1 MAHLPE
7 CGQIRT
13 LRNVDRQTPP
23 ICQEERDQD
32 WNTTGVSAHRKPLGQ
47 LSLRLVIIGFVLLWT
62 QAIAFAEGPSAQ
74 DILSEVNLLRTQPQ
88 QYADIIA
95 AERTY
100 YHDSYMQ
107 KPGEPRIRLKEGVAA
122 LDEAVE
128 FLRRQQPRGPLQ
140 ISTGLCLG
148 SNDHVL
154 DQSKSG
160 KTGHKG
166 ADGTFVRERIDRY
179 GHSNGCGENLAYG
192 PTTARDIV
200 VQLVIDDGV
209 PDRGHRTNFFNAAW
223 NFFGSA
229 CGQHPTFRTMCAI
242 AMASDYAEEPSKQTS
257 ALKTSTPT
265 LSNSP
270 VSPTSS
276 RGPAAKTG
284 NAYRD
289 ARASA
294 DGCLRAAINQDFSSF
309 RNFLTASAKS
319 RASTL
324 QSRFSREAQDGWVYQ
339 FASTETLGSGF
350 VRFRY
355 LRKRS
360 ATSEPFFVSVL
371 LERDQWLIDEISP

>member
-1 MAHLPE
+1 MAFGE
-7 CGQIRT
+7 T
-13 LRNVDRQTPP
+13 
-23 ICQEERDQD
+23 
-32 WNTTGVSAHRKPLGQ
+32 
-47 LSLRLVIIGFVLLWT
+47 
-62 QAIAFAEGPSAQ
+62 PSAQ
-74 DILSEVNLLRTQPQ
+74 EILSEVNLLRTQPQ

-95 AERTY
+95 SERSY
-100 YHDSYMQ
+100 YHDRIFQ
-107 KPGEPRIRLKEGVAA
+107 KPGEIRIQLKEGVAA

-128 FLRRQQPRGPLQ
+128 FLRNQQPRGPLQ
-140 ISTGLCLG
+140 LSSGLCLG
-148 SNDHVL
+148 ANDHVL

-166 ADGTFVRERIDRY
+166 ADGSFVRERIDRY

-192 PTTARDIV
+192 PKTARDIV

-209 PDRGHRTNFFNAAW
+209 PDRGHRTNFFVADW
-223 NFFGSA
+223 HFFGSA
-229 CGQHPTFRTMCAI
+229 CGPHAAFRTMCAI
-242 AMASDYAEEPSKQTS
+242 AMASEYVEDPAKQSS
-257 ALKTSTPT
+257 APKTSNPSS
-265 LSNSP
+265 SNSSG
-270 VSPTSS
+270 SPSS
-276 RGPAAKTG
+276 SKGPAAKTG

-309 RNFLTASAKS
+309 RNFLSASAKS

-339 FASTETLGSGF
+339 FSSTETLGTSF

-360 ATSEPFFVSVL
+360 GVTEPFFVSVM
-371 LERDQWLIDEISP
+371 LERDQWLVDEVSP